1 MGIIL
6 FLVIYVTTY
15 LIAMFLFAIIYEN
28 YYIDKKNDDTK
39 QLV

>member
-15 LIAMFLFAIIYEN
+15 LIAMFLFAIIHEH
-28 YYIDKKNDDTK
+28 YYIDKKKDDEK